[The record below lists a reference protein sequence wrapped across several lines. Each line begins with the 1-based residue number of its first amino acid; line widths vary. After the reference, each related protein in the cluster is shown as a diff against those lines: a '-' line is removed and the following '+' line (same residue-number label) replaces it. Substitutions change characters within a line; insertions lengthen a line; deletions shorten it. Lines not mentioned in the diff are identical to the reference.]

1 MYMCAY
7 VCVCVF
13 MVTRRVSTCTIV
25 GFCNE
30 ELSTNSYNN
39 DFTSPIVEHVVDQV
53 KPLSVQIAKLTDS
66 QTDSIRDKLCSA
78 CMAEIRVVMFTI
90 IVGQ

>member
-1 MYMCAY
+1 
-7 VCVCVF
+7 VF

-25 GFCNE
+25 GVCNE

-53 KPLSVQIAKLTDS
+53 RPLSVQIAKLTAYGINFA
-66 QTDSIRDKLCSA
+66 QHAWQRYA
-78 CMAEIRVVMFTI
+78 
-90 IVGQ
+90 